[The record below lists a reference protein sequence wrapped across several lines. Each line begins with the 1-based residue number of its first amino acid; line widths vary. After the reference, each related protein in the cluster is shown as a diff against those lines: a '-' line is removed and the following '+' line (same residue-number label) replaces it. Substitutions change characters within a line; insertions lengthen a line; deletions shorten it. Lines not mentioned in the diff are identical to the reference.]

1 VADLTGSTCR
11 RNGAGRLFSAAF
23 GFAARSKKA
32 ALWPSQGR
40 KPTPTRRRDG
50 NPEQRCAAER
60 PRSTDRHEAAMGAA
74 RTSERRIIMSTIG
87 TFSRDKDGGIVGKV
101 VTLTLNTRAVFTPVE
116 KDASKA
122 PDYRLT
128 FANADHVDVEV
139 GAAWIKTSRN
149 ERDYL
154 SVKID
159 DPSFPAPLYASLV
172 ESNERPGEYVLL
184 WSR

>member
-1 VADLTGSTCR
+1 
-11 RNGAGRLFSAAF
+11 
-23 GFAARSKKA
+23 
-32 ALWPSQGR
+32 
-40 KPTPTRRRDG
+40 
-50 NPEQRCAAER
+50 
-60 PRSTDRHEAAMGAA
+60 MGAA
-74 RTSERRIIMSTIG
+74 RTSEWRHRMSTIG
-87 TFSRDKDGGIVGKV
+87 TFTKGKDGTIEGKV
-101 VTLTLNTRAVFTPVE
+101 VTLTINTHARFVPIE
-116 KDASKA
+116 KDTDRA

-128 FANADHVDVEV
+128 FANPDHIDVEV

-159 DPSFPAPLYASLV
+159 DPCFPAPLYASLV

>member
-1 VADLTGSTCR
+1 
-11 RNGAGRLFSAAF
+11 
-23 GFAARSKKA
+23 
-32 ALWPSQGR
+32 
-40 KPTPTRRRDG
+40 
-50 NPEQRCAAER
+50 
-60 PRSTDRHEAAMGAA
+60 MGAA
-74 RTSERRIIMSTIG
+74 RTSERSIIMSTIG
-87 TFSRDKDGGIVGKV
+87 TFTRGKDGIIEGKV
-101 VTLTLNTRAVFTPVE
+101 VTLTINTRASFVPIE
-116 KDASKA
+116 KDADRA

-128 FANADHVDVEV
+128 FANTDHIDVEV

-159 DPSFPAPLYASLV
+159 DPWLPTPLYASLV